1 MILLVSVEGDV
12 AGKEKRSVHIQKFRS
27 TWKSVN
33 MSKTNFNNSSKKLSI
48 SSKYYVNSL
57 SRKTDQNNAIE
68 LFQFKL
74 HFTLNYNL
82 KTVS

>member
-1 MILLVSVEGDV
+1 
-12 AGKEKRSVHIQKFRS
+12 
-27 TWKSVN
+27 
-33 MSKTNFNNSSKKLSI
+33 MSKINFNNSSKKLSI

-68 LFQFKL
+68 LFQFEL